1 MGLFKGIKDSREQQK
16 AKAFYESALN
26 PSSNMRDARKT
37 KAILGNR
44 CNAFINLTFI
54 EGAKKTANYIESATL
69 AQSQGKENPQQP
81 TTSAYKEI
89 RTVGGKV
96 WVYLPQSITNR
107 IFTIGSKYQQ
117 DLIPKNRA
125 IELTLL
131 IAEEVGEKLELD
143 HPLSPLGF
151 LINEG
156 DDESEEETSKE
167 EEEPL
172 EDNELSDPTDNS
184 DIE

>member
-69 AQSQGKENPQQP
+69 AQAKVKRIRNNPP
-81 TTSAYKEI
+81 PAHIK
-89 RTVGGKV
+89 R
-96 WVYLPQSITNR
+96 
-107 IFTIGSKYQQ
+107 
-117 DLIPKNRA
+117 
-125 IELTLL
+125 
-131 IAEEVGEKLELD
+131 LEL
-143 HPLSPLGF
+143 
-151 LINEG
+151 
-156 DDESEEETSKE
+156 
-167 EEEPL
+167 
-172 EDNELSDPTDNS
+172 
-184 DIE
+184 